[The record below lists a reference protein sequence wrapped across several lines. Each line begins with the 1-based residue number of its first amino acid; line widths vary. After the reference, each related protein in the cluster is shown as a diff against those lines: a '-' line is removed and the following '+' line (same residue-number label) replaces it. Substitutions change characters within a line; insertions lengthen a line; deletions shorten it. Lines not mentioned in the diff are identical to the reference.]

1 MGIDV
6 RWKQRFENFKKAV
19 TQLTEFIEKGELNKF
34 EVQGLIQCFEYTFE
48 LAWKTMKDYLEQ
60 EGFDVK
66 SPRKT
71 IQTAFQIQ
79 LITDGHTWIDALEK
93 RNLMAHTYD
102 EKRAMEVEKLIREKY
117 YKIIKE
123 LYFKLGELL

>member
-1 MGIDV
+1 M
-6 RWKQRFENFKKAV
+6 
-19 TQLTEFIEKGELNKF
+19 
-34 EVQGLIQCFEYTFE
+34 
-48 LAWKTMKDYLEQ
+48 
-60 EGFDVK
+60 K

-123 LYFKLGELL
+123 LYFKLALHAMLEEKGPLPYFFDIVDYTHLSHKGLKEHIDRVGKVIYEKGKK